1 MTYPV
6 TEQWCHLMNFGKN
19 HSIWGIEN
27 RHEGGVA
34 GQSRNGKIPQE
45 AL

>member
-6 TEQWCHLMNFGKN
+6 PKQWCHLMNFEKN
-19 HSIWGIEN
+19 HSICCTEN

-34 GQSRNGKIPQE
+34 GQGRNGKIPQE